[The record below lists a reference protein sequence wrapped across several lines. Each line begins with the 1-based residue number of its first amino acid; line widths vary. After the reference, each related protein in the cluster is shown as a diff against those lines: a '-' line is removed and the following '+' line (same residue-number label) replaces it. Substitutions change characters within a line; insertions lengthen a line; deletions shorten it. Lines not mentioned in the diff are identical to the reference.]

1 MPKHIIRT
9 QCLSLQECVA
19 YIKQNSV
26 KAHRKDFFKLTN
38 DIKVWKRTNSIAQM
52 ERCIVALLI
61 PKGAVVYAP
70 NNYRD
75 SIDYRKMRASEAI
88 VYKQFLVGH
97 KFYMYDGAGLGA
109 VAHQG
114 GFETEFYKEVKK
126 TVSGFDYSFQYTTG
140 TSVVPEDG
148 FSFNQRQC
156 ESGIHFFVNLAD
168 AMNY

>member
-1 MPKHIIRT
+1 MSKNIIRT

-38 DIKVWKRTNSIAQM
+38 DIKVWKRTNSIAHM

-61 PKGAVVYAP
+61 PKGAVVYAS

-88 VYKQFLVGH
+88 VHKQFLVGQRFH
-97 KFYMYDGAGLGA
+97 MYDGTGPGA
-109 VAHQG
+109 
-114 GFETEFYKEVKK
+114 FETELYKEVNK
-126 TVSGFDYSFQYTTG
+126 TISGFDYTFQYITG
-140 TSVVPEDG
+140 TSVAPEDG

>member
-1 MPKHIIRT
+1 MYKHIIRT
-9 QCLSLQECVA
+9 QCLSLQECVT

-97 KFYMYDGAGLGA
+97 KFHLYDSRMPGA
-109 VAHQG
+109 
-114 GFETEFYKEVKK
+114 FETEFYKEVKK

-156 ESGIHFFVNLAD
+156 EPGIHFFVNLAD

>member
-26 KAHRKDFFKLTN
+26 TAHRKDFFKLTN
-38 DIKVWKRTNSIAQM
+38 DIKVRKRTNSIAQM

-70 NNYRD
+70 NNYQG
-75 SIDYRKMRASEAI
+75 SIDCRKMRASEAI

-97 KFYMYDGAGLGA
+97 KFHLGHLPGA
-109 VAHQG
+109 
-114 GFETEFYKEVKK
+114 FETEFYKEVNK

-156 ESGIHFFVNLAD
+156 EPGIHFFVNLAD

>member
-1 MPKHIIRT
+1 MYKRIIRT

-97 KFYMYDGAGLGA
+97 KFHMYDG
-109 VAHQG
+109 G
-114 GFETEFYKEVKK
+114 GESVLETEFYKEVKK